1 MRKEDQ
7 ERAVVEVVS
16 RVVEAVR
23 LEALAGGPSVEEVA
37 ADVLYNER
45 QRLDAAPKTR
55 ETSRE
60 RGYYRDAS
68 RTLLRSSP
76 TQQIE
81 LVREMADRFAREVMG
96 HFAPAVYELTTKV
109 LPIGAGIVLNAV
121 SPLSLLS
128 RLPRLPNLGDQVE
141 IRGAV
146 DTMRGLAEKGTVIL
160 APTHQSHMDSIV
172 LGWALYKMGLPPFMY
187 GAGLNLF
194 DNPLLS
200 FFMHNLGAYRVDRKK
215 KAVLY
220 KAVLKEYATVALEY
234 GYHNLFFPGG
244 TRSRSGAV
252 ERKLKLGLLGAG
264 LRAFVNNLRA
274 GAPKPRVFVV
284 PCTLSYGL
292 VLEAQTLIE
301 DHLQE
306 AGKSRYII
314 DDDEFS
320 QPRRIFNFARDLISL
335 DSKIVLRIGEPLDPF
350 GGRVLPD
357 GTSVDEQGKAIDPA
371 ELVRAD
377 GGFALDPTRATEL
390 TRRLGESVIRALGRE
405 ATFFSTQLLA
415 FAVFGLLRARALDRD
430 LFRFLRTAQELG
442 GVPLSDVYPALE
454 RLRDGLAELSRSG
467 AIGAEPTPLGFEPE
481 EVVPDGLRYFG
492 TYHTDPVLARRGDR
506 LFPGDLTLLYYYRN
520 RLDGFGLEPRID
532 PRLAG
537 AA

>member
-16 RVVEAVR
+16 RVVDAVR
-23 LEALAGGPSVEEVA
+23 ADAAGGGPGIEDVA
-37 ADVLYNER
+37 ADVLYHER
-45 QRLDAAPKTR
+45 QRLEAAPPSR
-55 ETSRE
+55 ETSRQ
-60 RGYYRDAS
+60 RAYYRDAS
-68 RTLLRSSP
+68 RKLLRSS
-76 TQQIE
+76 TTEQVG
-81 LVREMADRFAREVMG
+81 LVREMAERFAREVVG
-96 HFAPAVYELTTKV
+96 HFDPAIYALTTKV
-109 LPIGAGIVLNAV
+109 LPVGAGIMLNAI

-146 DTMRGLAEKGTVIL
+146 DTLRALAAKGTVIL

-194 DNPLLS
+194 TNPLLS
-200 FFMHNLGAYRVDRKK
+200 FFMHHLGAYRVDRKK
-215 KAVLY
+215 KAALY
-220 KAVLKEYATVALEY
+220 KSVLKEYATVALEY
-234 GYHNLFFPGG
+234 RYHNLFFPGG

-264 LRAFVNNLRA
+264 LRAFANNLRN
-274 GAPKPRVFVV
+274 GAPKPNVYVV

-292 VLEAQTLIE
+292 VLEAQTLVE

-306 AGKSRYII
+306 AGQSRYII
-314 DDDEFS
+314 EDDEFS
-320 QPRRIFNFARDLISL
+320 QPRRIFNFARELISL
-335 DSKIVLRIGEPLDPF
+335 DSRIVLRVGEPLDPF
-350 GGRVLPD
+350 GHRVLPD
-357 GTSVDEQGKAIDPA
+357 GTSVDDRGSPVD
-371 ELVRAD
+371 LVRLLRDD
-377 GGFALDPTRATEL
+377 GGLALDPARATEV
-390 TRRLGESVIRALGRE
+390 TRRLGESVIRALCRE
-405 ATFFSTQLLA
+405 ATFLSTQLLA

-442 GVPLSDVYPALE
+442 GVPLAEVYPALE
-454 RLRDGLAELSRSG
+454 RLKDGLGELSRSG
-467 AIGAEPTPLGFEPE
+467 ALGAEPTPLGFEPE
-481 EVVPDGLRYFG
+481 ETVPDGLRYFG

-520 RLDGFGLEPRID
+520 RLGGFGLEPRID

-537 AA
+537 VA